1 MVSKKPASGAGAK
14 KTAAATAATRA
25 AGVLPP
31 VLAPVMASSF
41 ALGFIVV
48 CLVVYLLH
56 IAAAIMIPFVIALC
70 LWYLIN
76 AIARGMSNL
85 PLGGFKLPRFMCFL
99 MAIMSIVVGVWFVL
113 DLINNNLQMV
123 RAAIPQYQQ
132 RLEVLLPALLER
144 VGLEKEAFI
153 HDLRQYINLTA
164 VFTTLVATFTGLAGK
179 TLVVMFYTGFLL
191 YEQRFFNRKIAGM
204 FQDAETE
211 SRVRNILKNIDI
223 KIQRYIWVKVVVSA
237 ATGILTYLSLA
248 YFKVDFNQFWGLMAF
263 VLNFIPYIG
272 SLLAI
277 AMPSTIALIQFG
289 NDLSLVFTIVLTLG
303 VIQITLGSIIDPRM
317 LGDSLNIS
325 PIMIIFSLAAWGMIW
340 GIPGMFLSIP
350 ILAMVVITLGQF
362 PKTRPIAVLLSKT
375 GDLDRQEQDL
385 PEPPAK

>member
-1 MVSKKPASGAGAK
+1 MVSKKAASGSNAKKPSSVIAGAR
-14 KTAAATAATRA
+14 AAA
-25 AGVLPP
+25 AGGLPP

-56 IAAAIMIPFVIALC
+56 IAAAIMIPFVIAVC

-76 AIARGMSNL
+76 AIARGMAHL
-85 PLGGFKLPRFMCFL
+85 PLGGYKLPRFMCFL
-99 MAIMSIVVGVWFVL
+99 MAILSIVVGVWFVL
-113 DLINNNLQMV
+113 DLINNNMQMV

-132 RLEVLLPALLER
+132 RLEMLLPGLLER

-153 HDLRQYINLTA
+153 HDLRQYINLTSI
-164 VFTTLVATFTGLAGK
+164 FTTLVATFTGLAGK

-191 YEQRFFNRKIAGM
+191 YEQRFFNRKIIGM
-204 FQDAETE
+204 IEDPETE
-211 SRVRNILKNIDI
+211 TRVRNILKNIDI
-223 KIQRYIWVKVVVSA
+223 KIQRYIWVKVVVSGI
-237 ATGILTYLSLA
+237 TGTLTYLTLA

-277 AMPSTIALIQFG
+277 AMPSIIALIQFG
-289 NDLSLVFTIVLTLG
+289 DDLSLVFTIFMALC

-362 PKTRPIAVLLSKT
+362 PKTRPIAILLSKT
-375 GDLDRQEQDL
+375 GELDRQDAEA
-385 PEPPAK
+385 PAA

>member
-1 MVSKKPASGAGAK
+1 MAIKKPASATGRK
-14 KTAAATAATRA
+14 KGMESSGTVVPG

-31 VLAPVMASSF
+31 VMAPVMASSF

-76 AIARGMSNL
+76 AIARGMASL
-85 PLGGFKLPRFMCFL
+85 PLGGFKLPRFMCL
-99 MAIMSIVVGVWFVL
+99 LLAILSIVVGVWFVL
-113 DLINNNLQMV
+113 DLINNNMQLV

-132 RLEVLLPALLER
+132 RLEALLPALLER

-191 YEQRFFNRKIAGM
+191 YEQRFFNRKIIGM
-204 FQDAETE
+204 IEDEATE
-211 SRVRNILKNIDI
+211 SRVRHILKNIDI

-237 ATGILTYLSLA
+237 ATGVLTYLALA

-277 AMPSTIALIQFG
+277 AMPSIIALIQFG
-289 NDLSLVFTIVLTLG
+289 DDLSLVFSIFLTLCA
-303 VIQITLGSIIDPRM
+303 IQITLGSIIDPRM

-362 PKTRPIAVLLSKT
+362 PKTRPIAILLSKT
-375 GDLDRQEQDL
+375 GELDRHEQEI
-385 PEPPAK
+385 PAA

>member
-1 MVSKKPASGAGAK
+1 MPNRKKPA
-14 KTAAATAATRA
+14 AAPAAEPATTSPNRTNRR
-25 AGVLPP
+25 VMVP
-31 VLAPVMASSF
+31 VVASSF

-56 IAAAIMIPFVIALC
+56 ISATIMIPFVIALC

-76 AIARGMSNL
+76 AMARGL
-85 PLGGFKLPRFMCFL
+85 TRFKLGGLTLPRFWRFFL
-99 MAIMSIVVGVWFVL
+99 AIAVLAAAMWFVL
-113 DLINNNLQMV
+113 SLINHNIRLVMDAAPGYQHNLRIALAEVLTYFNLEQ
-123 RAAIPQYQQ
+123 
-132 RLEVLLPALLER
+132 EVLLAELQ
-144 VGLEKEAFI
+144 
-153 HDLRQYINLTA
+153 QYLNITGIVA
-164 VFTTLVATFTGLAGK
+164 TLAATFTGIAGK

-191 YEQRFFNRKIAGM
+191 YEQRFFDRKIINM
-204 FQDAETE
+204 IEDQDTE
-211 SRVRNILKNIDI
+211 NNVRAILKRIDI
-223 KIQRYIWVKVVVSA
+223 NIQRYIGVKVTISA
-237 ATGILTYLSLA
+237 LTGICTYLVLWF
-248 YFKVDFNQFWGLMAF
+248 YNVDFNQFWGLMAF

-277 AMPSTIALIQFG
+277 ALPSIIALIQF
-289 NDLSLVFTIVLTLG
+289 NDLTTFLIIGGLLG

-362 PKTRPIAVLLSKT
+362 PKTRPIAILLSKT
-375 GDLDRQEQDL
+375 GTVDAETAQETK
-385 PEPPAK
+385 A

>member
-1 MVSKKPASGAGAK
+1 MTNRKKPAV
-14 KTAAATAATRA
+14 ATESAVNQATGTNRR
-25 AGVLPP
+25 VM
-31 VLAPVMASSF
+31 APVVVSSF

-56 IAAAIMIPFVIALC
+56 ISATIMIPFVIALC

-76 AIARGMSNL
+76 AMARGLSRLN
-85 PLGGFKLPRFMCFL
+85 LGGLTLPRFWCFFL
-99 MAIMSIVVGVWFVL
+99 AIAVLAAAMWFVL
-113 DLINNNLQMV
+113 SLINHNIRLVMVAAPGYQQNL
-123 RAAIPQYQQ
+123 RAAMMDVLTFFNLEQ
-132 RLEVLLPALLER
+132 EVLLAELQ
-144 VGLEKEAFI
+144 
-153 HDLRQYINLTA
+153 QYLNITGIVA
-164 VFTTLVATFTGLAGK
+164 TLAATFTGIAGK

-191 YEQRFFNRKIAGM
+191 YEQRFFDRKIINM
-204 FQDAETE
+204 IEDAKTE
-211 SRVRNILKNIDI
+211 NNVRAILKRIDI
-223 KIQRYIWVKVVVSA
+223 NIQRYIWVKVLISA
-237 ATGILTYLSLA
+237 LTGVCTYLVLWFYS
-248 YFKVDFNQFWGLMAF
+248 VDFNQFWGLMAF

-277 AMPSTIALIQFG
+277 ALPSIIALIQF
-289 NDLSLVFTIVLTLG
+289 NDLTTFLIIGSMLG

-362 PKTRPIAVLLSKT
+362 PKTRPIAILLSKT
-375 GDLDRQEQDL
+375 GNVDAASAE
-385 PEPPAK
+385 ETSA

>member
-1 MVSKKPASGAGAK
+1 MPNRKKPAAP
-14 KTAAATAATRA
+14 ATAEPVTARA
-25 AGVLPP
+25 AGGNGTNRRVI
-31 VLAPVMASSF
+31 APVVASSF

-56 IAAAIMIPFVIALC
+56 ISATIMIPFVIALC

-76 AIARGMSNL
+76 AMARGLSRFK
-85 PLGGFKLPRFMCFL
+85 LGGMSLPRFWCFCL
-99 MAIMSIVVGVWFVL
+99 AIAVLAAAMWFVL
-113 DLINNNLQMV
+113 SLINHNIRLVME
-123 RAAIPQYQQ
+123 AAPGYQQ
-132 RLEVLLPALLER
+132 NLRLALADVLKYFNLEQEVLLAELQ
-144 VGLEKEAFI
+144 
-153 HDLRQYINLTA
+153 QYLNITGIVA
-164 VFTTLVATFTGLAGK
+164 TLAATFTGIAGK

-191 YEQRFFNRKIAGM
+191 YEQRFFDRKIINM
-204 FQDAETE
+204 IEDKNTE
-211 SRVRNILKNIDI
+211 NNVRAILKRIDI
-223 KIQRYIWVKVVVSA
+223 NIQRYIGVKVAISA
-237 ATGILTYLSLA
+237 LTGVCTYLVLWF
-248 YFKVDFNQFWGLMAF
+248 YNVDFNQFWGLMAF

-277 AMPSTIALIQFG
+277 ALPSIIALIQF
-289 NDLSLVFTIVLTLG
+289 NDLTTFLIIGSLLG

-362 PKTRPIAVLLSKT
+362 PKTRPIAILLSKT
-375 GDLDRQEQDL
+375 GHVDAESAQEV
-385 PEPPAK
+385 KT

>member
-1 MVSKKPASGAGAK
+1 MVSKKAASGSGAK
-14 KTAAATAATRA
+14 KSTVSNAIAQTAGA
-25 AGVLPP
+25 LPP

-56 IAAAIMIPFVIALC
+56 IAAAIMIPFVIAVC

-76 AIARGMSNL
+76 AIARGMASL
-85 PLGGFKLPRFMCFL
+85 PLGGYKLPRFMCLL
-99 MAIMSIVVGVWFVL
+99 MAILSIVVGVWFVL

-132 RLEVLLPALLER
+132 RLEMLLPGLLER

-164 VFTTLVATFTGLAGK
+164 IFTTLVATFTGLAGK

-191 YEQRFFNRKIAGM
+191 YEQRFFNRKIVGM
-204 FQDAETE
+204 IEDTETE
-211 SRVRNILKNIDI
+211 TRVRHILKNIDI
-223 KIQRYIWVKVVVSA
+223 KIQRYIWVKVVVSGI
-237 ATGILTYLSLA
+237 TGVLTYLALA

-277 AMPSTIALIQFG
+277 AMPSIIALIQFG
-289 NDLSLVFTIVLTLG
+289 DDLSLVFSIFLTLCA
-303 VIQITLGSIIDPRM
+303 IQITLGSIIDPRM

-340 GIPGMFLSIP
+340 GVPGMFLSIP

-362 PKTRPIAVLLSKT
+362 PKTRPIAILLSKT
-375 GDLDRQEQDL
+375 GELDRHEA
-385 PEPPAK
+385 EAPPA

>member
-1 MVSKKPASGAGAK
+1 MPNRK
-14 KTAAATAATRA
+14 KTADAAPA
-25 AGVLPP
+25 VPP
-31 VLAPVMASSF
+31 STPPNRRVMAPVVASSF

-56 IAAAIMIPFVIALC
+56 ISEAIMIPFVIALC

-76 AIARGMSNL
+76 AMARGLSR
-85 PLGGFKLPRFMCFL
+85 FKINGIVLPRFWCFFL
-99 MAIMSIVVGVWFVL
+99 AIAALAAATWFVL
-113 DLINNNLQMV
+113 TLINHNIRLV
-123 RAAIPQYQQ
+123 LAALPVYQQ
-132 RLEVLLPALLER
+132 NLDLLLPDILKLLNLEREVLVRELQ
-144 VGLEKEAFI
+144 
-153 HDLRQYINLTA
+153 QYVNLTSI
-164 VFTTLVATFTGLAGK
+164 VTTMAATFTGLAGK

-191 YEQRFFNRKIAGM
+191 YEQRFFDRKIINM
-204 FQDAETE
+204 IENKKTE
-211 SRVRNILKNIDI
+211 NNVRAILKRIDI
-223 KIQRYIWVKVVVSA
+223 NIQRYIGVKVFISA
-237 ATGILTYLSLA
+237 LTGILTYGVLLF
-248 YFKVDFNQFWGLMAF
+248 FKVDFNQFWGLMAF

-277 AMPSTIALIQFG
+277 ALPSIIALIQF
-289 NDLSLVFTIVLTLG
+289 NELTDFFVIVACLG

-362 PKTRPIAVLLSKT
+362 PKTRPIAILLSKT
-375 GDLDRQEQDL
+375 GNIEAE
-385 PEPPAK
+385 EPDGAGRPAKKGN

>member
-1 MVSKKPASGAGAK
+1 MPNRKKPAAP
-14 KTAAATAATRA
+14 AAPEPATARSNRR
-25 AGVLPP
+25 VM
-31 VLAPVMASSF
+31 VPVMASSF

-56 IAAAIMIPFVIALC
+56 ISATIMIPFVIALC

-76 AIARGMSNL
+76 AMARGLSRFK
-85 PLGGFKLPRFMCFL
+85 LGGIKLPRFWCFFF
-99 MAIMSIVVGVWFVL
+99 AIAVLAAAMWFVL
-113 DLINNNLQMV
+113 SLINHNIRLVMEAAPGYQQNL
-123 RAAIPQYQQ
+123 RAAMTEILQFFHLEQ
-132 RLEVLLPALLER
+132 EVLIGELQ
-144 VGLEKEAFI
+144 
-153 HDLRQYINLTA
+153 QYLNLTGIVA
-164 VFTTLVATFTGLAGK
+164 TLAATFTGIAGK

-191 YEQRFFNRKIAGM
+191 YEQRFFDRKIINM
-204 FQDAETE
+204 IEDKDTE
-211 SRVRNILKNIDI
+211 NNVRAILKRIDI
-223 KIQRYIWVKVVVSA
+223 NIQRYIGVKVAISA
-237 ATGILTYLSLA
+237 LTGICTYLVLWF
-248 YFKVDFNQFWGLMAF
+248 YNVDFNQFWGLMAF

-277 AMPSTIALIQFG
+277 ALPSIIALIQF
-289 NDLSLVFTIVLTLG
+289 NDLTTFFIIGSLLG

-362 PKTRPIAVLLSKT
+362 PKTRPIAILLSKT
-375 GDLDRQEQDL
+375 GHVDAENASDVK
-385 PEPPAK
+385 A

>member
-1 MVSKKPASGAGAK
+1 MVSKKATAGAGSK
-14 KTAAATAATRA
+14 KTATSSAVPRA
-25 AGVLPP
+25 AGALPP

-56 IAAAIMIPFVIALC
+56 IAAAIMIPFVIAVC

-76 AIARGMSNL
+76 AIARGMASL
-85 PLGGFKLPRFMCFL
+85 PLGGYKLPRFMCL
-99 MAIMSIVVGVWFVL
+99 LLAISSIVVGVWFVL

-123 RAAIPQYQQ
+123 RAAIPHYQQ
-132 RLEVLLPALLER
+132 RLEMLLPGLLER

-164 VFTTLVATFTGLAGK
+164 IFTTLVATFTGLAGK

-191 YEQRFFNRKIAGM
+191 YEQRFFNRKIIGM
-204 FQDAETE
+204 IEDAETE
-211 SRVRNILKNIDI
+211 TRVRHILKNIDI
-223 KIQRYIWVKVVVSA
+223 KIQRYIWVKVVVSGI
-237 ATGILTYLSLA
+237 TGILTYLALA

-277 AMPSTIALIQFG
+277 AMPSIIALIQFG
-289 NDLSLVFTIVLTLG
+289 DDLSVVFSIFLTLCA
-303 VIQITLGSIIDPRM
+303 IQITLGSIIDPRM

-340 GIPGMFLSIP
+340 GVPGMFLSIP

-362 PKTRPIAVLLSKT
+362 PKTRPIAILLSKT
-375 GDLDRQEQDL
+375 GELDKHEA
-385 PEPPAK
+385 EAPPA